1 MIKSFYAAEK
11 EGVGMTVEEMKQK
24 KLEKGYSYAQL
35 SQLSGIPLGTVQKI
49 FSGETEHPRF
59 ATLQALEKV
68 LQEYPEKA
76 AALVLNDSAVFSYG
90 DRTEKKPGEYTV
102 KDYFALPKE
111 RRVELI
117 DGVFYD
123 MAVPTF
129 AHQSITGE
137 LHRQIANFILDN
149 NGSCQVVAAPIDVQL
164 DRDDKTMV
172 QPDVL
177 ILCDPDKILQG
188 RVFGAPDF
196 VLEVIS
202 LSTKRNDYF
211 KKLAKYENAGVR
223 EYWIMDPFK
232 KQLIVFFFEEDIYAQ
247 IHNLSESVPVHI
259 YEGKLQIHFEHI
271 RRWCNDAGKDG
282 GTDMDA

>member
-247 IHNLSESVPVHI
+247 IHDLSESVPVHI
-259 YEGKLQIHFEHI
+259 YKGKLQIHFEHI